1 MRSTTVATIVLGASL
16 LSGCASMMSASA
28 PVLAILH
35 DDLFTGTAVGYADR
49 TGTIDVVSS
58 INPDLRCVGNF
69 AYNGAKTGRGQMRCN
84 DGNVA
89 AFQFNG
95 LTMLSGYGYGT
106 TTRGGLSF
114 TFGLDSVE
122 AVQYLTLPKGK
133 ALQQNPKDKKTRLV
147 DV

>member
-1 MRSTTVATIVLGASL
+1 MRSPPLAAIVLGATL
-16 LSGCASMMSASA
+16 LSGCASMLSASA

-35 DDLFTGTAVGYADR
+35 DDLFTGTAVGYGDR

-58 INPDLRCVGNF
+58 VNPNLRCVGNF
-69 AYNGAKTGRGQMRCN
+69 AYNGSKTGSGQLRCN

-122 AVQYLTLPKGK
+122 AAQYLTLPKGK
-133 ALQQNPKDKKTRLV
+133 ALRPSPKDKKTQLV
-147 DV
+147 DA

>member
-1 MRSTTVATIVLGASL
+1 MRSIKLATVVIGISV
-16 LSGCASMMSASA
+16 LSGCASMLSASA
-28 PVLAILH
+28 PVLAILS

-58 INPDLRCVGNF
+58 INPNLRCVGNF
-69 AYNGAKTGRGQMRCN
+69 AYIGSKVGRGEMRCN
-84 DGNVA
+84 DGNIA
-89 AFQFNG
+89 NFQFNG

-122 AVQYLTLPKGK
+122 AAQYLTLPKGK
-133 ALQQNPKDKKTRLV
+133 ALRQSPKDKKTLLV